1 MQLHGN
7 SLMGVRIK
15 VSVWI
20 IKTVLIDKGEIMNRG
35 LYLYKEFIEI
45 ARLLNQQLDILPVL
59 YGSLGLGIVAKV
71 DLSPQDID
79 ILVPL
84 TYLEEKWQ
92 TLQYSMELLGYRM
105 VNLQEHEFVKNDIKI
120 GFAFTEDLLEF
131 ADVDYTNL
139 NVFEDNGSEY
149 YLLTISDYVKVY
161 NQSLQDG
168 YRRTKSNNKDLK
180 KVKILNSIIQAQK
193 D

>member
-1 MQLHGN
+1 
-7 SLMGVRIK
+7 
-15 VSVWI
+15 
-20 IKTVLIDKGEIMNRG
+20 MNRG

-45 ARLLNQQLDILPVL
+45 ARLLNRQLDILPVL

-71 DLSPQDID
+71 DFSPQDID

-84 TYLEEKWQ
+84 TYLEEKRKL
-92 TLQYSMELLGYRM
+92 LQHTMEQLGYRM

-131 ADVDYTNL
+131 ANVDYTNL
-139 NVFEDNGSEY
+139 NEFEDNGSEY
-149 YLLTISDYVKVY
+149 YLLTITDYVKVY
-161 NQSLQDG
+161 NKSLQDG
-168 YRRTKSNNKDLK
+168 YRRTKNNNKDLK
-180 KVKILNSIIQAQK
+180 KVQILNNIIQTQN